1 MALPV
6 ALRLVSLSGKGRDF
20 PTKPEI
26 SRRITSSIEFN
37 VKSDYKRLERRLN
50 AIERKQLPFAFANTL
65 NDTAFQVRKQIVGPT
80 YDRAF
85 EVRDKRFA
93 SQSFRVVKANKR
105 NLRAMVMQVPPR
117 GATGVRGNLHL
128 HAKGGIK
135 SARAGNLAIPSDK
148 IKHRRRSRGVPKN
161 LEPRELL
168 NQPRSFVAVMK
179 SGKRGIFKRR
189 GKKRLPIDL
198 MYSFEKSVVIT
209 KQYLFF
215 EDGTMIV
222 RNNLSRNFNKQ
233 FARALKTAR
242 R

>member
-1 MALPV
+1 MQV
-6 ALRLVSLSGKGRDF
+6 NLS
-20 PTKPEI
+20 
-26 SRRITSSIEFN
+26 SN
-37 VKSDYKRLERRLN
+37 YKQLERRLN
-50 AIERKQLPFAFANTL
+50 KVQRKQLPFAFANTL

-93 SQSFRVVKANKR
+93 SQSFRVVKAKKR
-105 NLRAMVMQVPPR
+105 NLTAIVKQVPPK
-117 GATGVRGNLHL
+117 GATGVRGNLHM

-135 SARAGNLAIPSDK
+135 SARAGNLAIPSDRVK
-148 IKHRRRSRGVPKN
+148 NRRRSRGVPKS

-168 NQPRSFVAVMK
+168 NQPRSFVAEMK

-209 KQYLFF
+209 KRYLFF
-215 EDGTMIV
+215 EDGSMIV
-222 RNNLSRNFNKQ
+222 RRNLSRNFNKQ
-233 FARALKTAR
+233 FARAMKTSR